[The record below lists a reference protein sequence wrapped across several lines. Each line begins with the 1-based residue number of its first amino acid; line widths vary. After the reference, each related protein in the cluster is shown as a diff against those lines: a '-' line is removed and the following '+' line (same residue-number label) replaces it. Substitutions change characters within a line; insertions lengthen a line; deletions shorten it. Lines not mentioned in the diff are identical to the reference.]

1 MRKNSFLAWDVIE
14 KKTRWVFEKF
24 SLDNVITSR
33 VRIARN
39 LKKYPFPHNMSYSE
53 AKEVENILLK
63 ELVRYPSDEIFV
75 IKMDEINNVEKQLL
89 IERHIIS
96 KEFVESP
103 IPSSVVILPAEG
115 ISIMINEEDH
125 MRIQCLQSGFNL
137 KKALR
142 KIEKVDNFLDERVE
156 FAFSPDI
163 GYLTA
168 CPTNVGTAL
177 RASVLIHLPALAI
190 LNRTGEI
197 FSAIEDIDI
206 MVRGFYGEGSHPS
219 GNIFQI
225 TTRETAGKSE
235 REIIEELEA
244 VISVILE
251 YEEEG
256 VKEIMKK
263 EDIKRKIE
271 KKIKKIK
278 EYSSITTE
286 KFLYS
291 FSFLCLGKKLEII
304 NIGDRTLR
312 NLIMS
317 ILPGHLQFN
326 EKKEIAPLTRDI
338 ERGKII
344 KKKLRRILNNV

>member
-1 MRKNSFLAWDVIE
+1 MERINFLAWDIIE
-14 KKTRWVFEKF
+14 KKTRWIFEKISF
-24 SLDNVITSR
+24 DNVITSR

-39 LKKYPFPHNMSYSE
+39 LKGYPFPHNMSYSE

-63 ELVRYPSDEIFV
+63 VLVRYPSDEIFV
-75 IKMDEINNVEKQLL
+75 IKMDEIGKVEKQLL
-89 IERHIIS
+89 IERRIIS
-96 KEFVESP
+96 REFEESSV
-103 IPSSVVILPAEG
+103 PSSVVILPKEG

-125 MRIQCLQSGFNL
+125 LRIQCLQSGFNL
-137 KKALR
+137 KKSLR

-156 FAFSPDI
+156 YAFSPEI

-197 FSAIEDIDI
+197 FSAIEGIDI
-206 MVRGFYGEGSHPS
+206 MVRGFYGEGSHPA

-235 REIIEELEA
+235 KEIIEELEA
-244 VISVILE
+244 VVNVILE

-263 EDIKRKIE
+263 ENIKRKIE
-271 KKIKKIK
+271 KKIKEIK
-278 EYSSITTE
+278 EYESITTE
-286 KFLYS
+286 EFLYS
-291 FSFLCLGKKLEII
+291 FSSICLGKKLDIV
-304 NIGDRTLR
+304 NIGDRALR

-326 EKKEIAPLTRDI
+326 EKRKIAPLTRDI

-344 KKKLRRILNNV
+344 KKKLRRILDNV

>member
-1 MRKNSFLAWDVIE
+1 MKRINFLAWDIIE
-14 KKTRWVFEKF
+14 KKTRWIFEKF
-24 SLDNVITSR
+24 SFDNVITSR

-39 LKKYPFPHNMSYSE
+39 LKKYPFPNNMSYSE

-63 ELVRYPSDEIFV
+63 VLVRYPSDEIFV

-103 IPSSVVILPAEG
+103 IPSSVVILPTEG

-190 LNRTGEI
+190 LNKTEKI

-271 KKIKKIK
+271 KKIKKIR
-278 EYSSITTE
+278 EYNSITTE
-286 KFLYS
+286 EFLYS

-304 NIGDRTLR
+304 NVGERTLR

-326 EKKEIAPLTRDI
+326 EKKEISPLTRDI

-344 KKKLRRILNNV
+344 RKKLRRILNNV

>member
-1 MRKNSFLAWDVIE
+1 MKRTNFLAWDVIE
-14 KKTRWVFEKF
+14 KKTRWIFEKF
-24 SLDNVITSR
+24 SFDNVITSR

-39 LKKYPFPHNMSYSE
+39 LEKYPFPHNMSYSE

-63 ELVRYPSDEIFV
+63 ILVRYPSDEIFI
-75 IKMDEINNVEKQLL
+75 IKMDKISNVEKQLL
-89 IERHIIS
+89 IERRIIS

-103 IPSSVVILPAEG
+103 VSSSVVILPEEG
-115 ISIMINEEDH
+115 VSIMINEEDH
-125 MRIQCLQSGFNL
+125 LRIQCLHSGFNL

-142 KIEKVDNFLDERVE
+142 KVDKVDNFLDKKVKY
-156 FAFSPDI
+156 AFSPEI

-190 LNRTGEI
+190 LNKTEKI

-225 TTRETAGKSE
+225 TTRETTGKSE

-263 EDIKRKIE
+263 ENIKRKVE
-271 KKIKKIK
+271 KKIKEIK
-278 EYSSITTE
+278 ECKSITTE
-286 KFLYS
+286 EFLYS
-291 FSFLCLGKKLEII
+291 FSFLCLGKKLGII
-304 NIGDRTLR
+304 NVGDRTLR
-312 NLIMS
+312 SLIMA

-326 EKKEIAPLTRDI
+326 KKKEISPLTRDV

-344 KKKLRRILNNV
+344 RKKLRRILNNV